1 MSRITAKQIS
11 QVLGANLWP
20 IVKSRIDEKKSDDFI
35 ETCATL
41 DPLMIGEKLYLVD
54 KEKNVAY
61 DAFGINKVGV
71 LYQGK
76 LISTSELQT
85 MFKALMN

>member
-1 MSRITAKQIS
+1 MSRITAKQIT

-41 DPLMIGEKLYLVD
+41 DPLMRGD
-54 KEKNVAY
+54 K
-61 DAFGINKVGV
+61 
-71 LYQGK
+71 
-76 LISTSELQT
+76 
-85 MFKALMN
+85 